1 MDGLNIVG
9 ASAVALHRF
18 AGLGRRGDP
27 AKALIAGM
35 RQPDVVTLAELA
47 GRLARRHGD
56 PADILL
62 AAARPFDDACE
73 PLRPLWA
80 QEAMHRAVSML
91 RLFAALR
98 RQRAWR
104 PPGSI
109 YERRL
114 ALHLAGELASLD
126 RTGRSECLPCAG
138 PLREIARDLVGLF
151 GPAVGQVVL
160 DTDVAALSLLAY
172 QRRALVLLGS
182 GLVTSALRHAFIG
195 RDAGRVSLRLER
207 VGSDKAMLQVSDDG
221 TGFIAGRP
229 SSAANIAGALTD
241 LLRGEIRYSDR
252 PGRGSMAEIVFPIDG

>member
-1 MDGLNIVG
+1 MNG
-9 ASAVALHRF
+9 ASAAALNRVA
-18 AGLGRRGDP
+18 GVGWRGDP
-27 AKALIAGM
+27 AEALIAGR

-56 PADILL
+56 PANILL
-62 AAARPFDDACE
+62 AAARPFDDDCE

-80 QEAMHRAVSML
+80 QEAMHRAVAML

-98 RQRAWR
+98 RRSAGR
-104 PPGSI
+104 SSGSI

-151 GPAVGQVVL
+151 GPAIGPVVL
-160 DTDVAALSLLAY
+160 DTDMTPISLLAY

-207 VGSDKAMLQVSDDG
+207 IGTDRAMLRVSDDG
-221 TGFIAGRP
+221 VGFMSGRP

-252 PGRGSMAEIVFPIDG
+252 PGRGAMAEVVLPIDG